1 MNSSAGIFDF
11 PVRGGKT
18 IRTFDFIL
26 PKFYFSSPWRISV
39 FPICLSTITDDVV
52 LRPVDC

>member
-1 MNSSAGIFDF
+1 MNSSVGIFDF

-18 IRTFDFIL
+18 LWTFDFIL
-26 PKFYFSSPWRISV
+26 LKFYFSPPWRISV
-39 FPICLSTITDDVV
+39 SPICLSAITDDVV